1 MKISKSDRKVNTTK
15 QTYII
20 IRILIFC
27 SFIILPPFFA
37 YHGKLL
43 FGDWGIL
50 IGAFISI
57 IVIGPFI
64 KYFLH

>member
-1 MKISKSDRKVNTTK
+1 MKSDRKVNPTE
-15 QTYII
+15 QTHIR

-27 SFIILPPFFA
+27 LFIILPPFLA

-57 IVIGPFI
+57 IIIGLCI
-64 KYFLH
+64 KYFLQ